1 MKPDTSP
8 IRQSETLA
16 VLKPYVQ
23 ALIRDAMR
31 RRKVTFK
38 ELSVRLAGLGIQ
50 ASENTL
56 IQKIRRAEFP
66 AHFLI
71 ACLRVLEVNSIDLRE
86 LDIAH
91 TIRKKRPPILSR

>member
-16 VLKPYVQ
+16 VLKPYVKT
-23 ALIRDAMR
+23 LIRSAMR
-31 RRKVTFK
+31 RRNVTFK

-56 IQKIRRAEFP
+56 IQKVRRAEFP
-66 AHFLI
+66 AHFLVV
-71 ACLRVLEVNSIDLRE
+71 CLRVLEVDHVDLQR
-86 LDIAH
+86 LDIAR
-91 TIRKKRPPILSR
+91 TIREKRPPKLVR